1 MPDRQ
6 ASMARVGWAVGAL
19 LVSTAPHLP
28 RMPAWVSLLTVACLA
43 WRIAAAARGWN
54 MIWRWLRMIVAGT
67 VFFGVYV
74 TYGTI
79 NGIEAGSAL
88 LVVMMDMKVLETAR
102 RRDFQVLMF
111 IAYFLVLA
119 QLLFEPA
126 IWTLVYM
133 GASVWVTTTAL
144 LQAVRSGPAL
154 PVASASRMVGKMM
167 AVSLP
172 VMLVLFLLFPRVPGP
187 SGPCRRAGSASSG
200 LDDQMS
206 PGSINALSLSD
217 EIAFRVA
224 FEGPCRRPPAL
235 LAWPVFHQFDG
246 VSWREAGRMPMLR
259 AASNPG
265 RPVRYRITLE
275 PHDRPWLL
283 ALDFPEHGRHPRLHD
298 VRLQARGAA
307 ARGSARRLRRGVLP
321 GCGDRR
327 ELSDWVRSWSLQL
340 PEGRNPLTVE
350 LGRQLG
356 NSTVR
361 AGRSSRRP
369 CRASRAK
376 GSSTRCDPAPS
387 SAHTPSTNSCS
398 IPAGVLRALRVGVH
412 GPHARRRLPARVVT
426 GYQGGQLNPIGGR
439 FIVRQSDAHAWSEV
453 WLDGEGWV
461 RVDPT
466 AAVAP
471 DRIELGLADAVPA
484 GEAAPGLILR
494 RLRILEQIRQSW
506 DAVDAAWDEWVLGYG
521 PDQQAALLRSFGV
534 GDPDWRWLAGAMA
547 AMLAAVLAVLAAWL
561 AWKYRPPRPDEVQLL
576 YRRYLGILARSGLH
590 RYPWEGPLDFSERAV
605 AAFPAHAGAIRRI
618 TTSYVRVRYGPGE
631 PQDELSVMRRLLK
644 AFRPGRRPA
653 GGT

>member
-1 MPDRQ
+1 
-6 ASMARVGWAVGAL
+6 MARVSWAVGAL

-43 WRIAAAARGWN
+43 WRVAAAARGWN
-54 MIWRWLRMIVAGT
+54 MIWRWLRMIVAGA
-67 VFFGVYV
+67 VFIGVYV

-187 SGPCRRAGSASSG
+187 FWAMPTRSGSASSG

-224 FEGPCRRPPAL
+224 FEGSAPPPRQRY
-235 LAWPVFHQFDG
+235 WRGPVFHQFDG

-259 AASNPG
+259 ADVEPRG
-265 RPVRYRITLE
+265 EPVRYRITLE

-283 ALDFPEHGRHPRLHD
+283 ALDFPEAWAGI
-298 VRLQARGAA
+298 RGFMTFDYKLV
-307 ARGSARRLRRGVLP
+307 ARRPVDQLVAYDVVSYP
-321 GCGDRR
+321 DAVTDV
-327 ELSDWVRSWSLQL
+327 ELSDWVRNWSLQL

-350 LGRQLG
+350 LGRQLRVQHG
-356 NSTVR
+356 SDREILSTALSRFTSEGFVYTLRPGALIGAHPVDEFMFDTRRGFCEHYASAFTVLMR
-361 AGRSSRRP
+361 A
-369 CRASRAK
+369 
-376 GSSTRCDPAPS
+376 
-387 SAHTPSTNSCS
+387 
-398 IPAGVLRALRVGVH
+398 AG
-412 GPHARRRLPARVVT
+412 LPARVVT

-484 GEAAPGLILR
+484 GEAAPGLMLR

-547 AMLAAVLAVLAAWL
+547 AMLAAVLAVVAAWL
-561 AWKYRPPRPDEVQLL
+561 AWKYRPPRPDEVQRL
-576 YRRYLGILARSGLH
+576 YRRFLGTLARSGLH
-590 RYPWEGPLDFSERAV
+590 RHPWEGPLDFSERAV

-618 TTSYVRVRYGPGE
+618 TTSYVRARYGPRE
-631 PQDELSVMRRLLK
+631 SDRELDVMRGLLK
-644 AFRPGRRPA
+644 AFRP
-653 GGT
+653 

>member
-1 MPDRQ
+1 MADRQ
-6 ASMARVGWAVGAL
+6 SDMARVGWAIGAL

-43 WRIAAAARGWN
+43 WRVAAAARGWN
-54 MIWRWLRMIVAGT
+54 MMWRWLRMIIAGV
-67 VFFGVYV
+67 VFIGVYV

-79 NGIEAGSAL
+79 NGVEAGSAL

-126 IWTLVYM
+126 IWTM
-133 GASVWVTTTAL
+133 AFMAGSVWITTTAL

-154 PVASASRMVGKMM
+154 PTMTASRMVGKMM

-187 SGPCRRAGSASSG
+187 FWAMPTRSGSASTG

-224 FEGPCRRPPAL
+224 FEGAIPPPQQRY
-235 LAWPVFHQFDG
+235 WRGPVFHQFDG
-246 VSWREAGRMPMLR
+246 VSWREAGRMPMQR
-259 AASNPG
+259 ARVETRG
-265 RPVRYRITLE
+265 EPVGYRITLE

-283 ALDFPEHGRHPRLHD
+283 ALDFADRWSG
-298 VRLQARGAA
+298 VRGFMTFDYKLV
-307 ARGSARRLRRGVLP
+307 ARRPVDQLIAYDVVSYP
-321 GCGDRR
+321 DATTDVQIS
-327 ELSDWVRSWSLQL
+327 EWIRSWSLQL
-340 PEGRNPLTVE
+340 PEGRNPQTVE
-350 LGRQLG
+350 LARQLREQYG
-356 NSTVR
+356 SGRAILEAALSRFTREEFVYTLRPGALIGAHPVDEFMFNTRRGFCEHYASAFTVLMR
-361 AGRSSRRP
+361 A
-369 CRASRAK
+369 
-376 GSSTRCDPAPS
+376 
-387 SAHTPSTNSCS
+387 
-398 IPAGVLRALRVGVH
+398 AGI
-412 GPHARRRLPARVVT
+412 PARVVT
-426 GYQGGQLNPIGGR
+426 GYQGGQLNPISDKL
-439 FIVRQSDAHAWSEV
+439 IVRQSDAHAWSEI
-453 WLDGEGWV
+453 WLPGEGWV

-471 DRIELGLADAVPA
+471 NRIELGLADAVPA
-484 GEAAPGLILR
+484 GEAAPGLMLR
-494 RLRILEQIRQSW
+494 RLPILEQIRQNW

-547 AMLAAVLAVLAAWL
+547 AMLATVLAVLAAWL
-561 AWKYRPPRPDEVQLL
+561 AWRYRPPRPDEVQLL
-576 YRRYLGILARSGLH
+576 YRRYLRLLARQGLH
-590 RYPWEGPLDFSERAV
+590 RQPWEGPLDFSDRAV

-618 TTSYVRVRYGPGE
+618 TTSYVRARYGPDE
-631 PQDELSVMRRLLK
+631 PDRELDVMRGLLK
-644 AFRPGRRPA
+644 AFRP
-653 GGT
+653 

>member
-1 MPDRQ
+1 ME
-6 ASMARVGWAVGAL
+6 RVGWAVGAL

-187 SGPCRRAGSASSG
+187 FWAMPTRSGSASSG

-224 FEGPCRRPPAL
+224 FEGPVPPPRQRY
-235 LAWPVFHQFDG
+235 WRGPVFHQFDG
-246 VSWREAGRMPMLR
+246 VSWREAGRMPRLR
-259 AASNPG
+259 ADVEPRG
-265 RPVRYRITLE
+265 DPVRYRITLE

-283 ALDFPEHGRHPRLHD
+283 ALDFPEAWAGI
-298 VRLQARGAA
+298 RGFMTFDYKLV
-307 ARGSARRLRRGVLP
+307 ARRPVDQLVAYDVVSYP
-321 GCGDRR
+321 DAVTDV
-327 ELSDWVRSWSLQL
+327 ELSEWVRSWSLQL

-350 LGRQLG
+350 LGRQLREQHRSG
-356 NSTVR
+356 REILSAALSRFTREGFVYTLRPGALIGAHPVDEFMFDTRRGFCEHYASAFTVLMR
-361 AGRSSRRP
+361 A
-369 CRASRAK
+369 
-376 GSSTRCDPAPS
+376 
-387 SAHTPSTNSCS
+387 
-398 IPAGVLRALRVGVH
+398 AG
-412 GPHARRRLPARVVT
+412 LPARVVT

-461 RVDPT
+461 RIDPT

-484 GEAAPGLILR
+484 GEAAPGLMLR

-561 AWKYRPPRPDEVQLL
+561 AWKYRPPRPDEVQRL
-576 YRRYLGILARSGLH
+576 YRRYLGILARRGLH
-590 RYPWEGPLDFSERAV
+590 RRPWEGPLDFSDRAV

-618 TTSYVRVRYGPGE
+618 TASYVRVRYGPGE
-631 PQDELSVMRRLLK
+631 PQGELSVMRGLLK
-644 AFRPGRRPA
+644 AFRPRRRPP
-653 GGT
+653 GGA